1 MKEKIKEKM
10 QVTKNKTF
18 FLSLEYSSNQFLL
31 LKKSKTLQMTLIEE
45 DGSQNETVSTDI
57 DDLID
62 ETNILFES
70 VEDPVKTE
78 TKEIFTEKKSSNLLE
93 DEEIEVEIKKLIPN
107 MSTKKKDFYRKWY
120 KFMESIQEVPEKLPV
135 MGFKPLDLYNLYYLV
150 ISQGGYGQ
158 VIKLQGEGIW
168 IKIFKKIDNYKS
180 TITNSSV
187 RLKNYYQKYLLQFE
201 LKYFDSSSFN
211 PSKSKKKENFNIK
224 WKTVKKEFFKF
235 KSGFH

>member
-1 MKEKIKEKM
+1 
-10 QVTKNKTF
+10 
-18 FLSLEYSSNQFLL
+18 
-31 LKKSKTLQMTLIEE
+31 MTLIEE
-45 DGSQNETVSTDI
+45 DGSQIETTTNEI

-78 TKEIFTEKKSSNLLE
+78 PKEISAPKKSITFLE

-107 MSTKKKDFYRKWY
+107 MSSKKKEFYKKWY
-120 KFMESIQEVPEKLPV
+120 KFMESIFEVPDKLPV

-150 ISQGGYGQ
+150 ISQGGYDQ

-201 LKYFDSSSFN
+201 LKHFDSSSFN
-211 PSKSKKKENFNIK
+211 PSKSKKNF
-224 WKTVKKEFFKF
+224 
-235 KSGFH
+235 